1 MEIVKS
7 RRGNYAERNGDRLK
21 WSHVIDLKFAQ
32 EFILNIKNKK
42 HTFELTADI
51 FNFTN
56 LLNKDWGKRYFAT
69 FDQVQL
75 LNQVGFLADGT
86 TPTFRYNPAVE
97 QSLNQIDDQGLN
109 SSRWQMQIG
118 VRYTFN

>member
-1 MEIVKS
+1 M
-7 RRGNYAERNGDRLK
+7 
-21 WSHVIDLKFAQ
+21 
-32 EFILNIKNKK
+32 
-42 HTFELTADI
+42 
-51 FNFTN
+51 
-56 LLNKDWGKRYFAT
+56 
-69 FDQVQL
+69 